1 MVLAYKY
8 ISTLFVLLFFEA
20 KFSIKN
26 IGQNFLYN
34 NNKVFSKSS
43 MDNKLK
49 YIFLK
54 TNFLNNKTNS
64 LLLLFLLSIL
74 EKNIQYIHG

>member
-1 MVLAYKY
+1 MVLYKY

-43 MDNKLK
+43 MDNILK

>member
-43 MDNKLK
+43 MDNILK

>member
-1 MVLAYKY
+1 MVLYKY

-34 NNKVFSKSS
+34 NNVFSKSS
-43 MDNKLK
+43 MDNILK

>member
-1 MVLAYKY
+1 MVLYKY

-20 KFSIKN
+20 KLSIKN

-34 NNKVFSKSS
+34 NNVFSKSS

-54 TNFLNNKTNS
+54 TNFLNDKTNP

>member
-43 MDNKLK
+43 MDNILK

-54 TNFLNNKTNS
+54 TNFLNDKTNP

>member
-1 MVLAYKY
+1 
-8 ISTLFVLLFFEA
+8 
-20 KFSIKN
+20 
-26 IGQNFLYN
+26 
-34 NNKVFSKSS
+34 
-43 MDNKLK
+43 MDNILK

-74 EKNIQYIHG
+74 WKNIQYDTRIDSKRNRRNLAYQSFLIMEKWNGYKTYQS

>member
-20 KFSIKN
+20 KLSIKN

-34 NNKVFSKSS
+34 NNVFSKSS

-54 TNFLNNKTNS
+54 TNFLNDKTNP

>member
-1 MVLAYKY
+1 MVLYKY

-20 KFSIKN
+20 KLSIKN

-43 MDNKLK
+43 MDNILK

>member
-1 MVLAYKY
+1 MVLYKY

-20 KFSIKN
+20 KLSIKN

-34 NNKVFSKSS
+34 NNVFSKSS
-43 MDNKLK
+43 MDNILK

>member
-34 NNKVFSKSS
+34 NNVFSKSS

-54 TNFLNNKTNS
+54 TNFLNDKTNP

>member
-20 KFSIKN
+20 KLSIKN

-43 MDNKLK
+43 MDNILK

>member
-20 KFSIKN
+20 KLSIKN

-34 NNKVFSKSS
+34 NNVFSKSS
-43 MDNKLK
+43 MDNILK

>member
-1 MVLAYKY
+1 MVLYKY